1 MVNSQR
7 WSQVPSPSIL
17 IYVLLGFVG
26 EFASD
31 VIILMARPGYSR
43 KSTNNLNCHDIFS
56 LLGYC
61 RDYYKKSTTTNTGHN
76 KIIMGSITWI
86 QHPEKRYKTSFSV
99 MALEWDRKWVG
110 VSLFSRAGLSYLDPP
125 SPRRRDQ
132 AVSKH
137 ISSAI
142 SGYITAISGS
152 DHAENRSGTRSRQS

>member
-1 MVNSQR
+1 
-7 WSQVPSPSIL
+7 
-17 IYVLLGFVG
+17 
-26 EFASD
+26 
-31 VIILMARPGYSR
+31 
-43 KSTNNLNCHDIFS
+43 
-56 LLGYC
+56 
-61 RDYYKKSTTTNTGHN
+61 
-76 KIIMGSITWI
+76 
-86 QHPEKRYKTSFSV
+86 

-110 VSLFSRAGLSYLDPP
+110 VSLVSRAGLSYLDPP